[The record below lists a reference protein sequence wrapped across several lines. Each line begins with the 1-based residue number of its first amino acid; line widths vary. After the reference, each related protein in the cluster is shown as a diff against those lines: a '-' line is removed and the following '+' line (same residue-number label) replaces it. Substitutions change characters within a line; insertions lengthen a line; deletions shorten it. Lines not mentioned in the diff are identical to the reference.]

1 MTGHK
6 LIPRVFPSLAR
17 LAPGIITGLVLLI
30 GNPGYL
36 TAQAP
41 VSLPFVEGF
50 ENDDWASRGWYD
62 GPSLETSSSAAAP
75 EGQRACIWRWYNSG
89 DALPG
94 GKGGRVLLE
103 PCEGITFSFSIRY
116 SEDWSWTGLGWHPHM
131 FLFMTSRNGAFDGP
145 AWTHLTVYVETVDG
159 RLKFGI
165 QDGQNIDTAHL
176 RQDLT
181 GISENRAVAGG
192 NGSSDGYPDDL
203 YQSGATW
210 VNGKT
215 WDSDSLY
222 ISEQRGPFYKGDWHR
237 MKVHFQL
244 NSIVDGKG
252 INNGVFR
259 WWMDGRLIMAYEDI
273 LFRTGASAGMKI
285 NQFLMLPYIGPGAK
299 NPQSVCVDDIRIER
313 EEEVLSMAAPAKY
326 DFDGNGRPGLKDML
340 AFLIRARRDPTDSR
354 LDRNGDGRCDV
365 SDAFGLLVQLFGL
378 HTRFYD

>member
-116 SEDWSWTGLGWHPHM
+116 SEDWLDRAGL
-131 FLFMTSRNGAFDGP
+131 
-145 AWTHLTVYVETVDG
+145 
-159 RLKFGI
+159 
-165 QDGQNIDTAHL
+165 
-176 RQDLT
+176 
-181 GISENRAVAGG
+181 
-192 NGSSDGYPDDL
+192 
-203 YQSGATW
+203 
-210 VNGKT
+210 
-215 WDSDSLY
+215 
-222 ISEQRGPFYKGDWHR
+222 
-237 MKVHFQL
+237 
-244 NSIVDGKG
+244 
-252 INNGVFR
+252 
-259 WWMDGRLIMAYEDI
+259 
-273 LFRTGASAGMKI
+273 
-285 NQFLMLPYIGPGAK
+285 
-299 NPQSVCVDDIRIER
+299 
-313 EEEVLSMAAPAKY
+313 APAHVPVH
-326 DFDGNGRPGLKDML
+326 DQPERG
-340 AFLIRARRDPTDSR
+340 
-354 LDRNGDGRCDV
+354 V
-365 SDAFGLLVQLFGL
+365 
-378 HTRFYD
+378 